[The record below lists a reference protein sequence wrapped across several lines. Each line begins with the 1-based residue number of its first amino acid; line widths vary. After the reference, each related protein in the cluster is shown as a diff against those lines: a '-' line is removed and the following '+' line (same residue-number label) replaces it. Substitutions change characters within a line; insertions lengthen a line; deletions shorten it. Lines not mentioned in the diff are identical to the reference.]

1 MFHYDVGTVYKSIR
15 LRGLCFSNFY
25 VISFIWAFASVLK
38 VPKSFSKAYII
49 FLSKPYDKQ
58 NTDREKKD
66 KFHLNVYNI

>member
-25 VISFIWAFASVLK
+25 VISFIWASASVLK

-58 NTDREKKD
+58 NTDRKKKD